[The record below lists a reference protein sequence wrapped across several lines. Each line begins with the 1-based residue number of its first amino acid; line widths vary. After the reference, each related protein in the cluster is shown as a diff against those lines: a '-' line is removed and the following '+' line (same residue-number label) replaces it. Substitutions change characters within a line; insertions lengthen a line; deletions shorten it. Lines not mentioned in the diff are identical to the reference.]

1 MIDARYCVEELVG
14 RGTMGLVM
22 RARDIALAR
31 TVAVKV
37 MQHPSTGSMTASFYR
52 EGRTLAQLRHDNV
65 VQVHAIGEH
74 DGCPYIVMEH
84 VAGQTLENII
94 EANLEKGGGTVP
106 FTRAVEIIRR
116 VAEGLAAVHAKGLIH
131 RDVKP
136 SNIMI
141 EEGPERPVLV
151 DFGLAARLSEL
162 DPKASLTGG
171 TPCYMSPE
179 QVRDPAAVCA
189 RSDIYSLAC
198 TMFELFTGRSVF
210 TADSLMGLL
219 TAHATHI
226 PPLLSSLRPE
236 LFPLDGLLRRALA
249 KTPANRHPSCADFL
263 EAFEAAVA
271 RVHQRPS
278 GIRVRPPIVTTADGK
293 PCFAPLKAIVL
304 QRADGLRRNVER
316 ALATALGASDGDVE
330 IACLETELELFGAM
344 KRSLPDI
351 VVIDEERTSGRTEAM
366 IEMLRDV
373 AGPSALDV
381 LVLVRNDT
389 STLTRLAQLDV
400 LAVPK
405 PVNIHVLRS
414 VTSRLGRKIAE
425 RRSSAQ
431 RRFLFEVPAAT
442 ETEPDLQ
449 PLMTGKGTAVIPTS
463 Y

>member
-1 MIDARYCVEELVG
+1 MI
-14 RGTMGLVM
+14 
-22 RARDIALAR
+22 
-31 TVAVKV
+31 
-37 MQHPSTGSMTASFYR
+37 ASFYR
-52 EGRTLAQLRHDNV
+52 EGRTLSQLRHDNV

-74 DGCPYIVMEH
+74 GRWPYIVMEH
-84 VAGQTLENII
+84 VAGQSLETII
-94 EANLEKGGGTVP
+94 EASVEKGGTVP
-106 FTRAVEIIRR
+106 FARAVEIIRR

-141 EEGPERPVLV
+141 EDGTERPVLV

-210 TADSLMGLL
+210 TADSLLGLL
-219 TAHATHI
+219 AAHATHI

-236 LFPLDGLLRRALA
+236 LFPLDGLLLRALA
-249 KTPANRHPSCADFL
+249 KAPASRHPSCADFL
-263 EAFEAAVA
+263 EAFDAAVA
-271 RVHQRPS
+271 RVQQRPS
-278 GIRVRPPIVTTADGK
+278 GIRVRPPIVTQADGRT
-293 PCFAPLKAIVL
+293 CFAPVKAIVL

-316 ALATALGASDGDVE
+316 ALSTALGGSDETVE
-330 IACLETELELFGAM
+330 VACLETELELFAAV
-344 KRSLPDI
+344 KRSVPDI
-351 VVIDEERTSGRTEAM
+351 VVIDEEKTSGRTEAV
-366 IEMLRDV
+366 IEMLREV

-405 PVNIHVLRS
+405 PVNIHVLKS
-414 VTSRLGRKIAE
+414 VMSRLGRKIAE
-425 RRSSAQ
+425 RRSSAE
-431 RRFLFEVPAAT
+431 RRFLFEVPPAA
-442 ETEPDLQ
+442 ETQPELQ
-449 PLMTGKGTAVIPTS
+449 PLMTARGTAVIPTS